1 MLTGNGLGLL
11 AAEIAEINRMLGRI
25 GPALT
30 SSKRTL
36 ENRKQVLEGKIA
48 HLAQQPETSAFV
60 ELLFS
65 GGPVIGDRAID
76 VAFSSDALFFYQD
89 VITKVSAVKNGG
101 LASQGSIA
109 GSVTENA
116 RLFVTGVGK
125 GSFGFI
131 LEEDPDRVLPL
142 FNYPLK
148 DVVAEVSETMSALCK
163 DDDKDYDNVVQELNP
178 RVFSSFKKFF
188 KLLRDAKA
196 EMKVID
202 RLEGKIFD
210 AAGIDR
216 AYVRTSLTQV
226 EDEERRMTGT
236 LTGLADGMFNFV
248 SDNQF
253 PFTGK
258 PAPTFGTEFKEQ
270 VSKAVFAY
278 ELGGKY
284 SAQIIRRT
292 TKRGTAA
299 AHISYFLV
307 GLLQAGNLDNPDT
320 EWTKTEVS
328 EPAIRN

>member
-11 AAEIAEINRMLGRI
+11 AAEIAEINRMLGRM
-25 GPALT
+25 GPAIT

-36 ENRKQVLEGKIA
+36 ENRKRVLEGKMA
-48 HLAQQPETSAFV
+48 HLADHPETSAFV

-76 VAFSSDALFFYQD
+76 VAFSSDALFSYQD
-89 VITKVSAVKNGG
+89 VITKLSAVKNGG
-101 LASQGSIA
+101 LASRGSVA

-116 RLFVTGVGK
+116 RLFLTGVGR

-131 LEEDPDRVLPL
+131 LEEDPDKVQPL
-142 FNYPLK
+142 FDYPLK
-148 DVVAEVSETMSALCK
+148 AVVAEVSETMSALCE
-163 DDDKDYDNVVQELNP
+163 DDDKDYDTVVQELDP

-210 AAGIDR
+210 TAGIDR
-216 AYVRTSLTQV
+216 AYARTALTQV
-226 EDEERRMTGT
+226 EDEERRVTGT

-248 SDNQF
+248 SDNTP

-258 PAPTFGTEFKEQ
+258 LAPTFGAELREQ
-270 VSKAVFAY
+270 VSRAVFPY
-278 ELGGKY
+278 ELGSKY

-292 TKRGTAA
+292 TKRGTA
-299 AHISYFLV
+299 LR
-307 GLLQAGNLDNPDT
+307 GNDCQ
-320 EWTKTEVS
+320 
-328 EPAIRN
+328 I